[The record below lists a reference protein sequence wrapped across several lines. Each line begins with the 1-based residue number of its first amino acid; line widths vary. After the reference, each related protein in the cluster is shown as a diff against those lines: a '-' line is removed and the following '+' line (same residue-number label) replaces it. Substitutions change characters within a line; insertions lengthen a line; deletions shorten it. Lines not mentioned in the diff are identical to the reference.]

1 LFSQSCN
8 HQTIKL
14 STSVSALN
22 NTQPLL
28 VNLARV
34 SRWGLALVFLYAG
47 VPKLVSWYEFAEVVN
62 SYAILPETLA
72 IPAAIAIASLEVVA
86 AIALILGRVE
96 GLWAIA
102 GLMVLFIGVLS
113 YAIWLGLDIDCGC
126 FGPED
131 PEHRAFSGIRTALKR
146 DFLLCIPVVYLF
158 WYRRQSC
165 LGAVTK

>member
-1 LFSQSCN
+1 M
-8 HQTIKL
+8 
-14 STSVSALN
+14 SALN
-22 NTQPLL
+22 VTQPLL

-62 SYAILPETLA
+62 SYAILPENLA

-86 AIALILGRVE
+86 AIALVLGREE

-158 WYRRQSC
+158 WYRRQSF
-165 LGAVTK
+165 LTKNVEEN